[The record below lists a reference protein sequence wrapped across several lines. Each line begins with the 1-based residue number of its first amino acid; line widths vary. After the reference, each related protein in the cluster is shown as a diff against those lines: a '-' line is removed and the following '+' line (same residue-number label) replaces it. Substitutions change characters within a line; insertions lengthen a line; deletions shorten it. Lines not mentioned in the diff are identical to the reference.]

1 MMKDMISLDDNNK
14 NLSVS
19 KEKVEILIREIKAKG
34 KKITQVYNS
43 FSQVDSC
50 GYSLTQLYKLTEQN
64 INYKDNEYRF
74 FTTMTKSSLFEW
86 NNHDNILKL
95 SQYILNEK
103 LLTVYFK
110 YMKFKNNKIF
120 SSLKKEIKIEELN
133 IAINKLSA
141 LLNNSFALLPPI
153 YSNVYREDFINSDIY
168 NRSLSEEDLQNE
180 VKRINFNHN
189 GHLITKYTNN
199 NISYWIKG
207 LIYRDKKNE
216 AFNKYYSYERE
227 ILKQFKENIDCL
239 NIYIKSF
246 KFLKPVL
253 IEEEYQ
259 SLSKYILNDDEFGL
273 YLKDLCNKLMKYRNY
288 ISIITKV
295 NSLEIEV
302 LNLLDFI
309 YTNTKS
315 ISEGEELVSFI
326 NKYYYYMLIN
336 NLEKTNPYIGEYSS
350 VEDYFNILI
359 KAVKFTD
366 RILNKNSTLES
377 YLDELFKEELI
388 IDSNNDA
395 ATITSAINYES
406 EILSLLKSW
415 GYKVMYNYPYDNHV
429 LRYIVCTKENPNNF
443 VPIYFDSINS
453 FNESNLKEI
462 LYLLAKSKDILF
474 IWSRDWWYKR
484 NSETIRI
491 RSFLNRIL

>member
-1 MMKDMISLDDNNK
+1 MMKDIINLDDSNK
-14 NLSVS
+14 NLNVS
-19 KEKVEILIREIKAKG
+19 KEKVDILIREIKAKG
-34 KKITQVYNS
+34 KKIIKVYNS
-43 FSQVDSC
+43 FSQVDPCS
-50 GYSLTQLYKLTEQN
+50 YSLIQLYKLTEQN

-74 FTTMTKSSLFEW
+74 FTTMNKSLIFQW
-86 NNHDNILKL
+86 NNHENILKL
-95 SQYILNEK
+95 SQYILNEN
-103 LLTVYFK
+103 LLTIYFK
-110 YMKFKNNKIF
+110 YMKFKDNKIF
-120 SSLKKEIKIEELN
+120 SSLRKNVKIEELN

-153 YSNVYREDFINSDIY
+153 YSNIYSEDFINSDIY
-168 NRSLSEEDLQNE
+168 NKSLSEEELENE

-216 AFNKYYSYERE
+216 AFNKYYAYERE
-227 ILKQFKENIDCL
+227 IFKQFKENIDCL

-253 IEEEYQ
+253 IEEEYK
-259 SLSKYILNDDEFGL
+259 SLSKYILNEDEFSL
-273 YLKDLCNKLMKYRNY
+273 YLKKICNKLMKYRNY
-288 ISIITKV
+288 ISIINRVT
-295 NSLEIEV
+295 SLDEEV
-302 LNLLDFI
+302 LHLLDFI

-315 ISEGEELVSFI
+315 INEGEQLLSFI

-336 NLEKTNPYIGEYSS
+336 NIEKNNQYISEYSS

-359 KAVKFTD
+359 KAVKFTNK
-366 RILNKNSTLES
+366 ILNNNLPLEN
-377 YLDELFKEELI
+377 YLNELFNEDVMIEL
-388 IDSNNDA
+388 NN
-395 ATITSAINYES
+395 TITTGINYES

-415 GYKVMYNYPYDNHV
+415 GYKIMCNFHYDNYT
-429 LRYIVCTKENPNNF
+429 LRYIVFTKENPNNF
-443 VPIYFDSINS
+443 VPIYFDSIS
-453 FNESNLKEI
+453 EFNENSLKEI
-462 LYLLAKSKDILF
+462 LYLLANSKDILF